1 MPFRDSLAQ
10 LTGELKKG
18 PHIDSGS
25 TTPTPPS
32 VDLPEAS
39 SGAYSDSTQTPIP
52 TTNDLDHPV
61 PADNNNEPAV
71 STTPEINDPSGMAS
85 TAWSGARTLLAV
97 LESSADSFG
106 PLKSAVGGLD
116 KCIDSYERA
125 TKGRKDNE
133 ELLNKLKELV
143 DYLGGCMADPVGLEM
158 TNSVKQMCTD
168 LEADVKRV
176 EKKLERATIQ
186 QLVEAMDASDEI
198 SECYRRIQNHLQR
211 LTLNATMNV
220 LERFNKQEMESRLTR
235 ISPAMS
241 ALYNSAASDDVS
253 RGGCTPGTRQAQ
265 IDWLLKWARDPAAEK
280 TCWMNG
286 MAGAGKTTIAY
297 SVCNQLD
304 GSFGLGASFF
314 CSRVISECRQVKHI
328 IPSIAYQLARFS
340 FPFRCA
346 LDKVLES
353 DPDAHTRAPKLQYE
367 RLVAGPLSAVQA
379 SLPSDLIVVIDA
391 LDECENE
398 NSLRRILDLLLST
411 ESDLPIRF
419 LVSSRPEPEI
429 HRWMMDRE
437 GEQGGARLVL
447 QELNK
452 AYVRLDIETYVRREL
467 QHIPLTDVQRSSLID
482 RRGALFISASTMCR
496 YVDGGHK
503 AGNLENAVNTM
514 LRSASVPMEDGD
526 ENTIDELYSIIL
538 EAAFHNSRRRLEDE
552 IRMKDA
558 LETVICA
565 QAPMSLVTLASFLG
579 LQDVKQV
586 EALLQPLRSVL
597 HLAAASGFVTAL
609 HPSFPDFMLS
619 SNRSKTFHCVAASRN
634 VTLAGRCLQLIDTFE
649 PKFNV
654 CRLPSSYLSDN
665 EVVDIDKRVGEEITP
680 TLIYACRYWSTH
692 LYLGELQQGL
702 VPIVHKF
709 FLESLLVWM
718 EILNLTKHIRF
729 GPVIIRDAEKWC
741 QNSVVP
747 EDLIKLACDA
757 RQFVSVYANHPISQS
772 TPHIYVSML
781 AFWPRLRPVSVTYI
795 PRTTGILEPM
805 GTSISQR
812 QPVLL
817 ATWRVCSSGVH
828 SISLSSDGSKIA
840 ATNLKGTID
849 LVDALTGDGL
859 IHIQGPQTEKVQAVA
874 ISPDGTQI
882 AFGGQSGGYLLDVRT
897 ETIKE
902 VMKPNSTVQSIV
914 FSPDG
919 SQFAFG
925 LSDGNIHIYPSQ
937 KGSLV
942 LDPLKGHTGTV
953 WSIAFSPNG
962 LFLASGSYD
971 TTICVWDAKS
981 GQMIGTPLQGHTALV
996 CSVSYS
1002 PDCTQLA
1009 SASWDSTIRVWDPLT
1024 GQIVLGPLIG
1034 NSSGLNYITFS
1045 PDGAFIA
1052 SASNDQTIQ
1061 VYDAQTGQTV
1071 CGPLEGHTSDVNTVI
1086 FSPDSTQLFSCS
1098 YDGTICL
1105 WDVQDLDVPNSS
1117 QPTSPDHFLS
1127 VQYSPDGLQV
1137 ASGSFH
1143 GNVCVW
1149 DVQTGEMVLGPLQG
1163 HSSTVLAVDF
1173 SPNNMHIA
1181 SASVDSTLRIWSAQ
1195 DGSDLHG
1202 PIQGHAQYGS
1212 VNCVRFSP
1220 AGSMLVSG
1228 GDDGTVQLWDVAS
1241 GQSVNEPLKG
1251 HTDPVY
1257 SVSFSP
1263 DGSLVASGSY
1273 DGIIRVWDI
1282 NTGQTVVGILQ
1293 DYETRVHSVQF
1304 SPDGLQILCDSC
1316 ERSIQT
1322 WDAQTGQSLLVWGK
1336 HQYAINSVS
1345 YSPNGLLVVSGSDDN
1360 TTRIWDAQTGELKIN
1375 LEGHS
1380 SSVQS
1385 AQFSPDGLHVVSCSY
1400 DGTIRFWDVSSRI
1413 ANVEL
1418 NRSKGEGI

>member
-241 ALYNSAASDDVS
+241 AVYNSAASDD
-253 RGGCTPGTRQAQ
+253 
-265 IDWLLKWARDPAAEK
+265 
-280 TCWMNG
+280 
-286 MAGAGKTTIAY
+286 
-297 SVCNQLD
+297 
-304 GSFGLGASFF
+304 
-314 CSRVISECRQVKHI
+314 
-328 IPSIAYQLARFS
+328 LARFS

-429 HRWMMDRE
+429 HRRMMDRE

-447 QELNK
+447 HELNK
-452 AYVRLDIETYVRREL
+452 ADMFNGQASSIVVGHSSY
-467 QHIPLTDVQRSSLID
+467 PLC
-482 RRGALFISASTMCR
+482 SATLGG
-496 YVDGGHK
+496 YVDEGHK

-579 LQDVKQV
+579 LHDVKQV

-902 VMKPNSTVQSIV
+902 VMKPNSTVQSII

-981 GQMIGTPLQGHTALV
+981 GHMIGTPLQGHTALV

-1273 DGIIRVWDI
+1273 DGIIWVWDI

-1400 DGTIRFWDVSSRI
+1400 DGTIRFWDVSSSMGRLLSAI
-1413 ANVEL
+1413 IHVNTLFQYYNMCKVASHE
-1418 NRSKGEGI
+1418 